1 MVYKIVLFAHI
12 IGALSLF
19 VGVAGIVIGM
29 YGMRK
34 AQTVKQFRE
43 WSWLAITTDKAMP
56 FIALLIIVPGSYLV
70 FTSWGWHIAWADVAL
85 GTFVSIVA
93 LGPIFIGPRLA
104 RLEKTVK
111 AVPQDA
117 IVSPELRSYILDP
130 LLWTTVSVFATVTLG
145 IVFLMAVKPGIVG
158 AFVTIGLCIL
168 FGLVLALPSITVK
181 QAKTSETQRSIG
193 LKPGAAKQ
201 P

>member
-1 MVYKIVLFAHI
+1 MVYRIVLFAHI

-70 FTSWGWHIAWADVAL
+70 FTSWGWHTAWADVAL
-85 GTFVSIVA
+85 GTFVAIVA

-111 AVPQDA
+111 AAPQDA
-117 IVSPELRSYILDP
+117 IVSSELRSYILDP
-130 LLWTTVSVFATVTLG
+130 LLWTTASVFATVTLG
-145 IVFLMAVKPGIVG
+145 IVFLMAVKPDIIG

-168 FGLVLALPSITVK
+168 FGLVLALPSLIVK
-181 QAKTSETQRSIG
+181 QAKVPETQRSLQ